1 MPEPLDPI
9 NKKDLDDVITII
21 TVHTADQGRK
31 ALNGLL
37 TTAIVLTIAFLLG
50 GVWGVLIVF
59 VVLRIIQLFHPSK
72 KYHDAI
78 KDYHV
83 NYWNR

>member
-59 VVLRIIQLFHPSK
+59 VVLRIIQFDGYLLDSGDHK
-72 KYHDAI
+72 M
-78 KDYHV
+78 
-83 NYWNR
+83 